1 MGQGAGSA
9 RLKLLIDEMYT
20 PVIAE
25 KLRDRGGDV
34 EAVTERTELRA
45 LPDTDLFSLA
55 QREQR
60 AIVTENIDDFSVIA
74 TDYDQHGQAH
84 FGLVL
89 VPRGSYPRSQART
102 VGRMVSE
109 LDCLLKEHKTNEP
122 TSIRHWL

>member
-25 KLRDRGGDV
+25 KLRERGGDV
-34 EAVTERTELRA
+34 EAVTERAELRA
-45 LPDTDLFSLA
+45 LADIDLFSLA
-55 QREQR
+55 QQEER

-74 TDYDQHGQAH
+74 TSYDQRGQAH

-89 VPRGSYPRSQART
+89 VSRGTYPRSQART

-109 LDCLLKEHKTNEP
+109 LDRVLKERPANEP
-122 TSIRHWL
+122 ASLRHWL

>member
-1 MGQGAGSA
+1 
-9 RLKLLIDEMYT
+9 LKLLIDEMYT

-25 KLRDRGGDV
+25 QLRERGGDV
-34 EAVTERTELRA
+34 EAVTERAELRA

-55 QREQR
+55 QREER

-74 TDYDQHGQAH
+74 TGYDQRGQAH
-84 FGLVL
+84 FGLIL

-109 LDCLLKEHKTNEP
+109 LDRLLTEHPTNEP
-122 TSIRHWL
+122 ASQRHWL